1 MKLNNLNSNKQIL
14 HKKAYKRKIIYPVPV
29 LPKIIKFFIKD
40 PDPNL

>member
-1 MKLNNLNSNKQIL
+1 MKPNNLNSNKQII
-14 HKKAYKRKIIYPVPV
+14 HKKDYERKKIYPV